1 MTKALPQAWT
11 DVSSSPISEEA
22 VRKLHQTALHQTA
35 KNTKFY
41 LNQYEAAQTT
51 EIKASHAFLLYVL
64 AGNCELTLAGNAI
77 SVDTAQ
83 FIALDE
89 GVFTCTAGPKGVRFI
104 KVFERN

>member
-1 MTKALPQAWT
+1 MTKSLPQAWT

-22 VRKLHQTALHQTA
+22 VRQLHQTA

-41 LNQYEAAQTT
+41 INQFDAAHTT

-64 AGNCELTLAGNAI
+64 EGNCELTIAGDAQSI
-77 SVDTAQ
+77 DTSQ

-89 GVFTCTAGPKGVRFI
+89 GSFACTAGPKGVRFI
-104 KVFERN
+104 KVFERA